1 VAGVPE
7 EAVEPRFDATQEIRF
22 AVVMYGGVSLAIY
35 INGVAQELVNL
46 VRATAPSRPMHESP
60 TTPLHTDAELEGTS
74 AAVYRE
80 LGRLLAHGSEARD
93 EPGAAITTR
102 FIVDVISGSS
112 AGGINGVFLAKALA
126 NEQEIAD
133 LKRLWVEEGDI
144 AVLVNDDDSYSG
156 LELRPQRPPQSALNS
171 RRMYWKLL
179 EALDAMDARQED
191 EHPEPPAE
199 SRLVD
204 ELDLWITAT
213 DIRGVTV
220 PLDLYDRFVFEK
232 RHRKAFRFVYG
243 TDFARGA
250 LEPAG
255 DRAARNDFR
264 RPRNPFLA
272 FAARCTSAFPVAF
285 EPMQLADID
294 EVIGTDVFRPQ
305 YGERR
310 SDHPDWRPYFEEYLK
325 PGGAETV
332 RDAGEQAAFET
343 QSFADGGYLDNKPF
357 TWATQTLD
365 RRRADLPVDRRLVY
379 IEPDPGAPRISLHA
393 PGAQGDPREAW
404 LRHGPLAHLD
414 LERAR
419 ERPNAL
425 ENALAALTGIPRY
438 EPIREDLEALV
449 ARNRD
454 VERVEQLTSIVDDA
468 RERHW
473 QLPPVHSPD
482 EWRALPATTL
492 IDERGLQFG
501 AYHRLRVATVAD
513 DLATLIA
520 RLAGFDEESGEYS
533 AIRSLV
539 EAWVERHHPEH
550 GAGEQSQN
558 EFLFR
563 YDLGYRLRR
572 IDFLQARL
580 NRLLAEDR
588 PDDELQALRSLKRTV
603 NDTLTELRAFGRAL
617 RARGEQNPVRAQV
630 AALGLDREQLWTI
643 LDGART
649 RDESVTRAKA
659 LLGEGGLD
667 ERLTDVATA
676 VAFALS
682 TTFEQARNRLDQGIG
697 AVSAGSARDDLR
709 HYFDYFDVYD
719 SVLLPVSY
727 GTVGESDPVEVIR
740 ISPQDAT
747 SIVDETR
754 TNRRKLAGTAI
765 YHFGGFFDRAWRRN
779 DLLWGRLDA
788 AERII
793 TTLLPPEASTR
804 EDLVTR
810 AQLAIVREE
819 LVGEG
824 REELTAALVQTLL
837 AGTPAPPVDAD
848 RVRRALEGARTPEE
862 LLAVLKNGYEIERR
876 LDSATTLKTVGRL
889 TRVTGQV
896 LDGVSDSGALSKPA
910 RWLTRLGRVLWG
922 LGEISTPRSP
932 AQVLWTYWAQLLLGI
947 GVLLVLGGAAFGAPA
962 TTKAGWILLGLLAG
976 VKAATW
982 FAEDLSRSGPTRRRL
997 RRAAL
1002 AAIVLVAAAAT
1013 VWAAVE
1019 LSRKAADRFDAAACR
1034 LPDRAATR
1042 VEALWPWHD
1051 HTCS

>member
-1 VAGVPE
+1 
-7 EAVEPRFDATQEIRF
+7 
-22 AVVMYGGVSLAIY
+22 
-35 INGVAQELVNL
+35 
-46 VRATAPSRPMHESP
+46 
-60 TTPLHTDAELEGTS
+60 LEGTS

-80 LGRLLAHGSEARD
+80 LGRLLAHGREPGD

-102 FIVDVISGSS
+102 FVVDVVSGSS

-126 NEQEIAD
+126 NEQSIVD
-133 LKRLWVEEGDI
+133 LKRLWVDEGDI
-144 AVLVNDDDSYSG
+144 AVLINDADSYRG
-156 LELRPQRPPQSALNS
+156 LELRQQRPPRSALNS

-179 EALDAMDARQED
+179 EALDAMDGRSEAQ
-191 EHPEPPAE
+191 PE

-243 TDFARGA
+243 TDFSRGA
-250 LEPAG
+250 LEPDG
-255 DRAARNDFR
+255 NKARNDFR
-264 RPRNPFLA
+264 RPQNPFLA

-294 EVIGTDVFRPQ
+294 EVVGTDTFRAQ

-332 RDAGEQAAFET
+332 REAGEEAAFET

-365 RRRADLPVDRRLVY
+365 RRRADLPVDRRLIYV
-379 IEPDPGAPRISLHA
+379 EPDPGAHQLALHA
-393 PGAQGDPREAW
+393 PGTQGDQREAW
-404 LRHGPLAHLD
+404 LRYGPLAHLD
-414 LERAR
+414 AERAR

-425 ENALAALTGIPRY
+425 ENAVAALTGIPRY
-438 EPIREDLEALV
+438 EPIREDLEALI

-454 VERVEQLTSIVDDA
+454 LERVEQLTSIVDEA
-468 RERHW
+468 RAQHW
-473 QLPPVHSPD
+473 AFPPVHPPD
-482 EWRALPATTL
+482 EWRALPATQL
-492 IDERGLQFG
+492 IAERGLQFG

-513 DLATLIA
+513 DLAVLIT

-539 EAWVERHHPEH
+539 QAWVARHHPDDA
-550 GAGEQSQN
+550 AGEQSQN
-558 EFLFR
+558 EFLLR

-580 NRLLAEDR
+580 DRLLAAER
-588 PDDELQALRSLKRTV
+588 MLEEVEAFHALKRTL

-617 RARGEQNPVRAQV
+617 RARGAQNPVRARV
-630 AALGLDREQLWTI
+630 EALALSRDQLWEL

-649 RDESVTRAKA
+649 RDESVQRAAA
-659 LLGEGGLD
+659 LLAEGGLD
-667 ERLTDVATA
+667 GRLTDVATA

-682 TTFEQARNRLDQGIG
+682 ATFEEARRRLDDGIA
-697 AVSAGSARDDLR
+697 AVPAGEARDELR
-709 HYFDYFDVYD
+709 HYFAYFDVYD

-727 GTVGESDPVEVIR
+727 GSVGEADRVEVIR
-740 ISPQDAT
+740 ISPHDAI

-754 TNRRKLAGTAI
+754 TPRRKLAGTAI
-765 YHFGGFFDRAWRRN
+765 HHFGGFFDRSWRRN

-793 TTLLPPEASTR
+793 TTLLPPDSPAR
-804 EDLVTR
+804 EDLLRR

-824 REELTAALVQTLL
+824 REELTAALAQSLL
-837 AGTPAPPVDAD
+837 AGAPTAPVDAD
-848 RVRRALEGARTPEE
+848 RVRRALDGVRTPEE
-862 LLAVLKNGYEIERR
+862 LLDFLKDGYEVERR
-876 LDSATTLKTVGRL
+876 LDSPTTLKTVGRL
-889 TRVTGQV
+889 SRVTGQV
-896 LDGVSDSGALSKPA
+896 LDGVSDSAAISKPA

-922 LGEISTPRSP
+922 LGEISTPRSF
-932 AQVLWTYWAQLLLGI
+932 ARLLWTYWAQLLI
-947 GVLLVLGGAAFGAPA
+947 GVAVLLVIGGAVFGSPA
-962 TTKAGWILLGLLAG
+962 ATKTGWILLVLIAG
-976 VKAATW
+976 IKVATW
-982 FAEDLSRSGPTRRRL
+982 VAEDLTGSGPTRHRVRRFVV
-997 RRAAL
+997 AAV
-1002 AAIVLVAAAAT
+1002 VLVATAAT

-1034 LPDRAATR
+1034 LPDRAAKR

-1051 HTCS
+1051 HTC